1 MRTFEH
7 IHRVPHSAGD
17 MFALVADVD
26 RYPEFVPLC
35 RALRVRS
42 RSERDGREVL
52 IADMTV
58 AYKMFRENFTSQV
71 SLDPG
76 RLEIVVE
83 YLSGPFR
90 HLENRWRFKP
100 LDEDS
105 CEVDFYLAYEFK
117 SRSLQLLM
125 GSVFEAAFSRF
136 AEAFERRADEVYGR
150 HAHHPA
156 RASSR

>member
-7 IHRVPHSAGD
+7 IHRVPHSAED

-26 RYPEFVPLC
+26 HYPEFVPLC

-42 RSERDGREVL
+42 RSKQEGREVL
-52 IADMTV
+52 GADMTV
-58 AYKMFRENFTSQV
+58 AYKMFRESFTSRV
-71 SLDPG
+71 TLDPDK
-76 RLEIVVE
+76 LEILVE

-90 HLENRWRFKP
+90 HLENRWKFLP
-100 LDEDS
+100 LDERS

-150 HAHHPA
+150 GPRQTAHAT
-156 RASSR
+156 SG